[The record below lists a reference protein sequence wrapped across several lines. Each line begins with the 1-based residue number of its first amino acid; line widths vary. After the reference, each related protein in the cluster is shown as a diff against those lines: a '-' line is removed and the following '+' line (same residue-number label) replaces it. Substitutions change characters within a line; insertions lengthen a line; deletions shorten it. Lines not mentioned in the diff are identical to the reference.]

1 MPRTH
6 KQASQSRR
14 GVVLLAVVVVVVLL
28 ALAAYRYSDMMA
40 SEYRAAT
47 SGVRAIQSRSLAES
61 GVAYTAALLATGA
74 AREVNVFN
82 NPQLFQ
88 NIPVPSPNNLLPGRF
103 CVISPMAAVE
113 GTRFG
118 VIDEGGKINL
128 NALLEMDDGAGE
140 LGKQLLMGL
149 PGMTEE
155 TANAIMDWLDP
166 DEEPRD
172 PGGAESDVYQGMPT
186 PYLCKNGPFDSV
198 EELLLVQGVTPELL
212 FGSDRNRNGILDP
225 EEPDQGDGLGWSAYL
240 TVYSRSTNSDPEGNQ
255 RINLNNADLMML
267 EGELAAM
274 EFPNELI
281 TFILAARLY
290 GTQNSTDTT
299 GANNDLTAIDEKI
312 AADMAKLITRNRPIR
327 SIWDLVGRQVTVTVG
342 SGRDQKRLVI
352 YSPLNNVE
360 MQREMLPVLQH
371 YLTTTDSWE
380 LAPRININ
388 TAPEPV
394 VRALVSTGRITEDE
408 VEMLLSARP
417 DPESG
422 EAAGML
428 YQSTAWLVTE
438 AGLPVRTV
446 RRLERFISGVSQ
458 VYRFQVVGL
467 FESVRPTPS
476 TRLEVVV
483 DVNNGRPR
491 FLYWRDLSILGK
503 GFRFNQP

>member
-1 MPRTH
+1 MNRA
-6 KQASQSRR
+6 KQVGRESRK

-28 ALAAYRYSDMMA
+28 ALAAYRYSDTMA
-40 SEYRAAT
+40 SEYRAT
-47 SGVRAIQSRSLAES
+47 YSGVRAIQSRSLADS
-61 GVAYTAALLATGA
+61 GVAYTAALLASGIQ
-74 AREVNVFN
+74 REQNIFN
-82 NPQLFQ
+82 NPALFQ
-88 NIPVPSPNNLLPGRF
+88 NQNVPSTTNLMQGRF
-103 CVISPMAAVE
+103 CVVSPLTAQP

-118 VIDEGGKINL
+118 VTDDGGNSNL
-128 NALLEMDDGAGE
+128 NGLLEMDEGAGE

-149 PGMTEE
+149 PNMTEE
-155 TANAIMDWLDP
+155 IAAAIMDWLDP
-166 DEEPRD
+166 DDEPRD

-186 PYLCKNGPFDSV
+186 PYRCKNGPFDSL
-198 EELLLVQGVTPELL
+198 EELLLVQGVTADLL

-225 EEPDQGDGLGWSAYL
+225 DETDAGDGLGLSAFL
-240 TVYSRSTNSDPEGNQ
+240 TVYSRSTNADPEGNQ

-267 EGELAAM
+267 EAELTAM
-274 EFPNELI
+274 EFPAELV

-299 GANNDLTAIDEKI
+299 GTNADTTAIDEKI
-312 AADMAKLITRNRPIR
+312 AEDMAKLVTRNRPIR
-327 SIWDLVGRQVTVTVG
+327 SVWDLVNRQVSVTVG
-342 SGRDQKRLVI
+342 RERKLF
-352 YSPLNNVE
+352 YSPLNSAE
-360 MQREMLPVLQH
+360 AQRELLPMLQQ

-394 VRALVSTGRITEDE
+394 VQALVATKRITEEE
-408 VEMLLSARP
+408 VGMLLAVRP
-417 DPESG
+417 DPESE
-422 EAAGML
+422 EAAGEL

-438 AGLPVRTV
+438 AGLKPSTV
-446 RRLERFISGVSQ
+446 RRLERVISGVSQ

-467 FESVRPTPS
+467 FEHSRPTPS

-483 DVNNGRPR
+483 DANNGRPR